1 MNKNKYFYL
10 YSLLLFL
17 WCLPFLFYQDFYRDD
32 YTRLVSGYA
41 GWENAGRPLATLLYN
56 LLSMNIGTISNLY
69 PLPMFLSILSLAYV
83 FSKLHENIKRY
94 HSAFSDWI
102 ITPAILL
109 IVANPFFIQ
118 NLAYQYDVLPMC
130 LALATSL
137 LAFLILDNSKKNIA
151 ISVLLLVISL
161 SFYQPASNIFV
172 VITLFHLSVS
182 LKPSPASLR
191 SILSHFLVYIT
202 SLTVYYLLVFVVSPV
217 KPIRS
222 EKITLSELP
231 KSLERNYDA
240 FLSILN
246 NLHLPLWLVLSCF
259 LLISG
264 WIISKAF
271 TFYRQKRGL
280 IFSSLVALSPFL
292 ILCFIWGPL
301 LMLKETM
308 SFPRTYMSVGM
319 ILCGMS
325 LIATQKLRLLVIPTY
340 LFIFSSAI
348 VLNSFCFVQ
357 HQQFIF
363 ETKAIGDTVAEIS
376 KDKKLYST
384 LMIFSYGNMP
394 LAKNTVFLREKI
406 PYLNQ
411 IQKPAYRWETRF
423 KMALLGFDYT
433 NSMYTYKVAD
443 NGDEWNRICKES
455 PDGIFSLQITTP
467 YSDVYYDRNKK
478 YTSIWFRDK
487 NTSLCDKQPL
497 EFDAE

>member
-1 MNKNKYFYL
+1 MNNKKYFYL

-69 PLPMFLSILSLAYV
+69 PLPIFLSILFLAYV
-83 FSKLHENIKRY
+83 FSKLHVNIKRY
-94 HSAFSDWI
+94 HSDFSDWSI
-102 ITPAILL
+102 APSILL
-109 IVANPFFIQ
+109 IVVNPFFIQ

-130 LALATSL
+130 LALATSIQ
-137 LAFLILDNSKKNIA
+137 AFLILDNSKKNIA

-161 SFYQPASNIFV
+161 SLYQPASNVFV
-172 VITLFHLSVS
+172 VITLFHLSFI
-182 LKPSPASLR
+182 LKASPASLR
-191 SILSHFLVYIT
+191 SILSHSLVYIA
-202 SLTVYYLLVFVVSPV
+202 SLCIYYFLIFVVSPV

-222 EKITLSELP
+222 EKITWAELP
-231 KSLERNYDA
+231 QSLERNSHA
-240 FLSILN
+240 FLTLLDS
-246 NLHLPLWLVLSCF
+246 LHLPGWLALSCF
-259 LLISG
+259 CLMSLWIMIKAFTIYDKKECLIFSLLIS
-264 WIISKAF
+264 
-271 TFYRQKRGL
+271 
-280 IFSSLVALSPFL
+280 VSPFL
-292 ILCFIWGPL
+292 ILLFIWGPL

-308 SFPRTYMSVGM
+308 TFPRTYMSIGM
-319 ILCGMS
+319 IICGIS
-325 LIATQKLRLLVIPTY
+325 LIATKKYRFLIIPAY

-394 LAKNTVFLREKI
+394 LAKNTVFLRERI

-443 NGDEWNRICKES
+443 NGDEWSRICKEK
-455 PDGIFSLQITTP
+455 PDGIFSLKIKTQ

>member
-1 MNKNKYFYL
+1 MNNKKYFYL
-10 YSLLLFL
+10 YSFLLFL

-41 GWENAGRPLATLLYN
+41 GWENAGRPLATILYN

-69 PLPMFLSILSLAYV
+69 PLPIFLSILALAYV
-83 FSKLHENIKRY
+83 FSQLHANIKRY
-94 HSAFSDWI
+94 HQSFSDWI
-102 ITPAILL
+102 ITPSILL
-109 IVANPFFIQ
+109 IVANPLFIQ

-130 LALATSL
+130 LALATSIM
-137 LAFLILDNSKKNIA
+137 AFLVLDNSKKSIA
-151 ISVLLLVISL
+151 ISVLLLVVSL
-161 SFYQPASNIFV
+161 SLYQPASNVFV
-172 VITLFHLSVS
+172 VIALFHLSFS
-182 LKPSPASLR
+182 LKASPASLR

-202 SLTVYYLLVFVVSPV
+202 SLAVYYFLVFVASPI

-222 EKITLSELP
+222 EKIAFSELP
-231 KSLERNYDA
+231 QSFEKNYHA
-240 FLSILN
+240 LLSILSS
-246 NLHLPLWLVLSCF
+246 LHLPLLLILLCF
-259 LLISG
+259 LLVAG
-264 WIISKAF
+264 WIIRKAF
-271 TFYRQKRGL
+271 LLYKQKRGVL
-280 IFSSLVALSPFL
+280 LSVLVALSPLF
-292 ILCFIWGPL
+292 ILLFIWGPL

-308 SFPRTYMSVGM
+308 NFPRTYMSIGM
-319 ILCGMS
+319 ILCCMS
-325 LIATQKLRLLVIPTY
+325 LLATQKIRLLVIPTY

-406 PYLNQ
+406 PYLDQ

-455 PDGIFSLQITTP
+455 PDGIFSLQIKTP
-467 YSDVYYDRNKK
+467 YSDVYYDKNKK
-478 YTSIWFRDK
+478 YTSIWFRDE

>member
-1 MNKNKYFYL
+1 MNHKKYFYL
-10 YSLLLFL
+10 YSFLLFL

-69 PLPMFLSILSLAYV
+69 PLPIFLSILSLAYV
-83 FSKLHENIKRY
+83 FSKLHVNIKRC
-94 HSAFSDWI
+94 HQSLSDWTI
-102 ITPAILL
+102 SPAILL
-109 IVANPFFIQ
+109 IVVNPFFIQ

-130 LALATSL
+130 LALATSI
-137 LAFLILDNSKKNIA
+137 LAFLVLNDSKKNIA
-151 ISVLLLVISL
+151 ISALYLIISL
-161 SFYQPASNIFV
+161 SLYQPASNVFV
-172 VITLFHLSVS
+172 VITLFHLSFS
-182 LKPSPASLR
+182 LKASPASMR
-191 SILSHFLVYIT
+191 SAVSHFLVYIT
-202 SLTVYYLLVFVVSPV
+202 SLAVYYFLIFVVSPV

-222 EKITLSELP
+222 EKIAFSELP
-231 KSLERNYDA
+231 QSLERNYHT

-246 NLHLPLWLVLSCF
+246 NLHLPLWLILPCF
-259 LLISG
+259 LIMAV
-264 WIISKAF
+264 WIIRKAF
-271 TFYRQKRGL
+271 FLYKQKRSVFL
-280 IFSSLVALSPFL
+280 SLLLALSPFL
-292 ILCFIWGPL
+292 ILLFIWGPL

-308 SFPRTYMSVGM
+308 SFPRTYMSAGM

-406 PYLNQ
+406 PYLDQ

-443 NGDEWNRICKES
+443 NGDEWNRICKEA
-455 PDGIFSLQITTP
+455 PDGIFSLQIKTP
-467 YSDVYYDRNKK
+467 YSDVYYDKNKK
-478 YTSIWFRDK
+478 YTSIWFRDE

-497 EFDAE
+497 DFDAE